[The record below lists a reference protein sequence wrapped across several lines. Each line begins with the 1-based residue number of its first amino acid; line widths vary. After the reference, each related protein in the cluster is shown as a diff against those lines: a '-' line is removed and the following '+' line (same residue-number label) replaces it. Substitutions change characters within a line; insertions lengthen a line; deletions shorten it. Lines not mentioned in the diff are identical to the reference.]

1 MPFERAKAGRQ
12 DLDFDGAVPIYAKSC
27 ARLRIPPR
35 ACLHAR
41 PLEHS
46 RGFLVAFALLCRDGR
61 AHPCADTLRLAA
73 SALALWEGCRAQGL

>member
-1 MPFERAKAGRQ
+1 MS
-12 DLDFDGAVPIYAKSC
+12 VPIYAKSC

-35 ACLHAR
+35 ACLHTR
-41 PLEHS
+41 PLEHF

-61 AHPCADTLRLAA
+61 THPCADTLRPPALAA